1 MSFLGNLLSGSQG
14 MGWKAS
20 GTNIAQPT
28 TTAQANTAYDQT
40 QQGLQNQQ
48 AFLQALQGQGGLGNQ
63 SNVFGQQQN
72 LANMMQG
79 VAAGTGPNPALAQLN
94 QTTGQ
99 NIAATTAALAGARGA
114 GSNPALM
121 ARTAARQGADIQQQ
135 AAGQGATLAAQQ
147 QIAGMDALS
156 RQQQQM
162 ASLANQQVANQAA
175 ATNAYSSA
183 AQNQQQNLL
192 ASINAQNQANVA
204 MQSNINNANAQIQGQ
219 TAGGQQGFLGGLL
232 GAAGQGI
239 GLLASAGGT
248 AAGLANPI
256 TLPASLA
263 TGMVAAT
270 GGRVKR
276 DQIGHNPRGLVAMAE
291 GGTPPSSEV
300 ARTNTPRIDD
310 KSIDIDVGT
319 PESQSGAAAI
329 QKGLTQFGKGVA
341 DNFKKPPVDPSLTRL
356 GTNYRSFPKEP
367 GYQSEMVQ
375 GTQTPPSGR
384 TSYPAQAFQKMYQ
397 NEAEYNADPN
407 PGYRTYGYAEGGKV
421 PALVSPGEKYLS
433 PEQAQDVLKGK
444 ENPMNGKTI
453 PGKAKVKGDSYANDT
468 VPVTLEEGGCVIP
481 RSVLQS
487 DQPMKNAIKF
497 VHAHMKKMA
506 KGGKVENEKK
516 DQKAEKQPAA
526 ESHQVPMAVASEVL
540 KNPHMLFSPANA
552 LFKKTLDLTPDQ
564 VLGLLHS
571 KGIVAEPAMGKYGEV
586 EPSIVVHNVE
596 HHHVPFI
603 LDLAKQLGQ
612 ESAIMSANGKHEA
625 HYLNGPNEGKV
636 ARGMGTVIHGK
647 EPDNFYTKT
656 KNGLIFSHNIDW
668 DNLHDK

>member
-1 MSFLGNLLSGSQG
+1 MGFLGNLFSGRSG
-14 MGWKAS
+14 MGWNAS

-28 TTAQANTAYDQT
+28 TTGQAQTAYGQT
-40 QQGLQNQQ
+40 QQGLQQQQ

-63 SNVFGQQQN
+63 SSVFGQQQN

-79 VAAGTGPNPALAQLN
+79 VAAGTGPNPARAQLN
-94 QTTGQ
+94 QATGA

-114 GSNPALM
+114 GANPALM
-121 ARTAARQGADIQQQ
+121 ARTAARQGADTQQQ
-135 AAGQGATLAAQQ
+135 AAGQGALLEAQQ
-147 QIAGMDALS
+147 QIAGMGALAT
-156 RQQQQM
+156 QQQNMAQM
-162 ASLANQQVANQAA
+162 ANQQVANEAA
-175 ATNAYSSA
+175 ATNAYSTA

-204 MQSNINNANAQIQGQ
+204 MQSNINNANAGIQGI
-219 TAGGQQGFLGGLL
+219 TAQGQQGLLGGLL
-232 GAAGQGI
+232 GGAGSVM
-239 GLLASAGGT
+239 GL
-248 AAGLANPI
+248 
-256 TLPASLA
+256 
-263 TGMVAAT
+263 AAT
-270 GGRVKR
+270 GGRVKHS
-276 DQIGHNPRGLVAMAE
+276 QIGNNPQAYAD
-291 GGTPPSSEV
+291 GGGVEPV
-300 ARTNTPRIDD
+300 QRTNAPKIDE
-310 KSIDIDVGT
+310 
-319 PESQSGAAAI
+319 ESKFNVDMGVPAVSGAGAI
-329 QKGLTQFGKGVA
+329 QKGMTQLGAGIDKMRKGKPGAKDATAPVASATAGTGDLTNPYSTPVGMQTGFERTPTNFGGLSSTGERPA
-341 DNFKKPPVDPSLTRL
+341 LPN
-356 GTNYRSFPKEP
+356 TNYNLGMAS
-367 GYQSEMVQ
+367 
-375 GTQTPPSGR
+375 
-384 TSYPAQAFQKMYQ
+384 
-397 NEAEYNADPN
+397 
-407 PGYRTYGYAEGGKV
+407 GGKV

-552 LFKKTLDLTPDQ
+552 LFKKTLDLTPDE
-564 VLGLLHS
+564 VLELLHS